1 MDTIDLLLLR
11 YLEQNC
17 RDSFTS
23 IGTKTQ
29 IQPQTLYQRY
39 YRLASSGDYIFTI
52 ALSPRLIAQS
62 GKNFLEFVVQI
73 SQQIS
78 AELQQFIT
86 EFESDIVLA
95 TLSKTEIRI
104 IVVFRSFERV
114 EEIKSRLGA
123 LGSDPVIR
131 DIKLLV
137 GHRAVRLAHLYELPD
152 YPEN

>member
-23 IGTKTQ
+23 IGAKTQ

-39 YRLASSGDYIFTI
+39 YRLASSGDFIFTI

-73 SQQIS
+73 SQPNPP
-78 AELQQFIT
+78 ELQQILS
-86 EFESDIVLA
+86 EFEFDIVVA
-95 TLSKTEIRI
+95 TVSKSELRI

-114 EEIKSRLGA
+114 EEIKSRLRE

-131 DIKLLV
+131 DVKLLV
-137 GHRAVRLAHLYELPD
+137 GQRAVRLGHLYELPD

>member
-1 MDTIDLLLLR
+1 VDTIDLLLLR

-23 IGTKTQ
+23 IGAKTQ

-39 YRLASSGDYIFTI
+39 YRLASSGDFIFTI

-73 SQQIS
+73 SQPNPP
-78 AELQQFIT
+78 ELQQILS
-86 EFESDIVLA
+86 EFEFDIVVA
-95 TLSKTEIRI
+95 TVSKSELRI

-114 EEIKSRLGA
+114 EEIKSRLRE

-131 DIKLLV
+131 DVKLLV
-137 GHRAVRLAHLYELPD
+137 GQRAVRLGHLYELPD